1 MRTRGG
7 GGGGGGGEGDLG
19 GNNLHCGLCENGK
32 LLSFWFSFHSAI
44 PEKFSKTTLSLHV
57 LTSG

>member
-7 GGGGGGGEGDLG
+7 VEGDLG
-19 GNNLHCGLCENGK
+19 GNNLNFGICENGK

>member
-7 GGGGGGGEGDLG
+7 GGGEGAVG